1 MAADLEISRCDL
13 QCEVNNVNH
22 HTDLNGTD
30 RLIVRRGQAFTLTL
44 HLQSGQFE
52 LGVSTF
58 SLVVET
64 GPCANEASKTKAE
77 FVLSESPVE
86 NSWSVVASHHDEYSL
101 SLSISSPP
109 NACIG
114 RYSLSFKQNRS
125 IPLEDFILLFNPW
138 CPGDSVYMNDEDS
151 LSEYVLAQD
160 GLIFRGTHKSTIPA
174 AWNFGQF
181 EPGILDACLRLL
193 DENPKFLNN
202 ADRDCSKRCSPVYI
216 TRVVSAMVNC
226 NDDKGVLTG
235 RWDNNY
241 KDGVSPMSW
250 NGSVEILQDWDTMSC
265 KPVKYGQCWVFAA
278 VGCTVLRCLGIPSRV
293 ITNYLSAHDTNS
305 NLVIERYFDENL
317 RLIPNK
323 SKDMIWNFH
332 CWVESWMTRPDLKSG
347 FDGWQASDP
356 TPQERSEGA
365 YCCGPVPVRAI
376 KEGELTVKYDAPFVF
391 AEVNADEVCFIK
403 RKDGTQEKMHF
414 TAKVGEKISTKG
426 VGSDKR
432 EDITH
437 LYKYP
442 EGSDEERKVFEKAN
456 HQNKLLKEDT
466 EEGLNIKIKVSQE
479 MKMGSDFDVF
489 AVITNNTPM
498 AKLCR
503 LMFCARAACY
513 NSVMGIECGSKDLLN
528 VQLQPNEEKQIP
540 LRVIYSKY
548 CHAIT
553 DQNLIKLAAL
563 LIDYGTKDAILAMRD
578 IYLENPPIKIKIL
591 GEPKANRKMAAEISL
606 INPLS
611 ESLDDCTF
619 CMEGAN
625 LTQGK
630 IIREKISP
638 VAPGQ
643 EAKVKVYFC
652 PTKAGLR
659 KLVVDF
665 NSNRLR
671 DVKGYR
677 NVIIA

>member
-1 MAADLEISRCDL
+1 DAEVTGRCDL

-58 SLVVET
+58 R
-64 GPCANEASKTKAE
+64 PCANEASKTKAE

-278 VGCTVLRCLGIPSRV
+278 VGCTGNFLIRV
-293 ITNYLSAHDTNS
+293 ITNYL
-305 NLVIERYFDENL
+305 
-317 RLIPNK
+317 
-323 SKDMIWNFH
+323 NFH

-630 IIREKISP
+630 IIRDVP
-638 VAPGQ
+638 

>member
-1 MAADLEISRCDL
+1 MLFLRVSFSYISRCDL

-278 VGCTVLRCLGIPSRV
+278 VGCTGNFLIRV
-293 ITNYLSAHDTNS
+293 ITNYL
-305 NLVIERYFDENL
+305 
-317 RLIPNK
+317 
-323 SKDMIWNFH
+323 NFH

>member
-13 QCEVNNVNH
+13 QCEVNNANH

-30 RLIVRRGQAFTLTL
+30 RLIVRRGQAFTITL
-44 HLQSGQFE
+44 HLHSGQFE
-52 LGVSTF
+52 PGVSTF

-64 GPCANEASKTKAE
+64 GPCANESSKTKAE

-86 NSWSVVASHHDEYSL
+86 NSWSVVASDHDEYSL

-125 IPLEDFILLFNPW
+125 VPLGDFILLFNPW

-160 GLIFRGTHKSTIPA
+160 GLIFRGTHKSIIPA

-216 TRVVSAMVNC
+216 TRVVSAMINC
-226 NDDKGVLTG
+226 NDDKGVLSG

-250 NGSVEILQDWDTMSC
+250 NGSVEILRDWDTMSC

-332 CWVESWMTRPDLKSG
+332 CWVESWMTRLDLKSG

-356 TPQERSEGA
+356 TPQERSEGE

-376 KEGELTVKYDAPFVF
+376 KEGELTLKYDAPFVF

-403 RKDGTQEKMHF
+403 RKDGTQQKMHF

-456 HQNKLLKEDT
+456 HQNKLLQKDT

-479 MKMGSDFDVF
+479 MKMGSDFDIF

-528 VQLQPNEEKQIP
+528 VQLQPNEEKRIP

-611 ESLDDCTF
+611 ESLEDCTF

-625 LTQGK
+625 LTEGK

-665 NSNRLR
+665 NSSRLR